1 MKKNEIFSKIC
12 QILIKEYKVK
22 KKDLG
27 ENVKLYDLD
36 RWDSLKQLDL
46 IMRLENDFGF
56 QFAINENFDI
66 ETINDF
72 VKIIL
77 KNIKND

>member
-1 MKKNEIFSKIC
+1 MKKNEIFSIIC

>member
-1 MKKNEIFSKIC
+1 MKKNEILIRIY
-12 QILIKEYKVK
+12 QILIKEYKIK
-22 KKDLG
+22 KKDLS

-46 IMRLENDFGF
+46 IMRLESDFGF

-72 VKIIL
+72 IKIIL
-77 KNIKND
+77 KNTK